1 MYHTFSMKELGHVS
15 YFLGISVHTQAHGYF
30 LSQEKYAAKLLIKAS
45 LVDCRP
51 YSTLLVVKP
60 STSPTDS
67 LPFSQPPLY
76 RSVVGGL
83 QYLTITRPDLALAV
97 NQACQHMH
105 SPTNA
110 HFQAVKRLLRLEI
123 AWIEDLH
130 LATVCFLVR
139 I

>member
-1 MYHTFSMKELGHVS
+1 MKELGHVS
-15 YFLGISVHTQAHGYF
+15 YFLGISVHTQARGYF
-30 LSQEKYAAKLLIKAS
+30 LPQEKYAAKLLIKAS

-51 YSTLLVVKP
+51 CSTLLVVKP
-60 STSPTDS
+60 STSLTDS

-83 QYLTITRPDLALAV
+83 QYLTIIRPDLALAV
-97 NQACQHMH
+97 NQVCQHMH

-130 LATVCFLVR
+130 LATVCLLVR